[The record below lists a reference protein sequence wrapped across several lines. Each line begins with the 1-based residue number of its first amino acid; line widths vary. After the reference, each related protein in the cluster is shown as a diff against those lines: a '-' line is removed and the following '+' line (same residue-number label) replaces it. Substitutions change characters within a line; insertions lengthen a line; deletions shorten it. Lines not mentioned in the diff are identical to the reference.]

1 MKFPMISNVKPVN
14 ACPISKGCCCDDD
27 PIRSSRQSVFVNV
40 MSTREDNDFG
50 LNAGIRMRW
59 LFASF
64 QKKRIDKERERERDY
79 KKKEHQEKNTLVVY
93 GSK

>member
-14 ACPISKGCCCDDD
+14 ACPISKGCDDD

-64 QKKRIDKERERERDY
+64 KKKIEKEGKTTRESEREY
-79 KKKEHQEKNTLVVY
+79 
-93 GSK
+93 